1 MTGRERT
8 KTLKTKGERTLGS
21 IRWYHPCSDC
31 EHFFK
36 EFLDE
41 EGLHKNYCVKHLR
54 RVLPDGKTCCRFLLR
69 LSKQGKC
76 ETYECL
82 AHIWIGTKQVKRDE
96 PESLLIK
103 KGRCPNCPRTRA
115 DFWYRAYNPNYVQK
129 YCSKRCKLEFRRF
142 KKKSERNAQVFRNY
156 S

>member
-1 MTGRERT
+1 MTGKGTT
-8 KTLKTKGERTLGS
+8 KTLRTRRDHSLAP

-82 AHIWIGTKQVKRDE
+82 AHIWTGTKHVKRDE

-103 KGRCPNCPRTRA
+103 EARCPWCRRE
-115 DFWYRAYNPNYVQK
+115 FSYREYHPNYVRK
-129 YCSKRCKLEFRRF
+129 YCSKGCRWRFIRF
-142 KKKSERNAQVFRNY
+142 KKKSEKNARVFRNY